1 VDVGITGAVVSSAM
15 LICVDNG
22 TDYVAF
28 DKGFGDLTLDVG
40 DEVTVIGAR
49 TGDVFRPISVSKPVQ
64 DLASRKL
71 ETIKKRLATFQSIT
85 ELT

>member
-1 VDVGITGAVVSSAM
+1 
-15 LICVDNG
+15 
-22 TDYVAF
+22 VAF
-28 DKGFGDLTLDVG
+28 DKGFGDLTLAVG

-49 TGDVFRPISVSKPVQ
+49 TGDVFKPKSISKPVQ

-85 ELT
+85 ELA